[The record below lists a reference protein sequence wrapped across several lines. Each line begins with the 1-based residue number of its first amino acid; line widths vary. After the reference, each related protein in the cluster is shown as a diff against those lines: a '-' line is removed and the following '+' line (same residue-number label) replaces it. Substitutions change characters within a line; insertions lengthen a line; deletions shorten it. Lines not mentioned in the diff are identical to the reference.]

1 MLHCGVSWVSDVQ
14 SIHADTTK
22 RNVST
27 LWYTIATPKRVSNVD
42 KN

>member
-1 MLHCGVSWVSDVQ
+1 MFHYGVSWVSDVQ

-22 RNVST
+22 RNVPT
-27 LWYTIATPKRVSNVD
+27 LWYTITTPKRVSNVD